1 MARLLVTRPAEQAEA
16 LADRLRTLGHEV
28 LVEPMLR
35 IRFLD
40 SALPSLE
47 GVQAILLTSRNG
59 ARALAG
65 ATDHRDI
72 RIIAVGDATAEEAR
86 AAGFAQ
92 VESADGDGAAL
103 IDYVAQHLRPE
114 DGSLLHVSGFDVA
127 ADVAAELSDKG
138 FQADRVVLYE
148 ADVADS
154 LSPALRQTLADR
166 AIDAALFYSPRAAR
180 TFASLIEEAGLASQL
195 RTVVALALSE
205 QVAEGIRHLGW
216 REVRV
221 AAAPNEPALLSL
233 LDEPKATPQA
243 PPAAPALRRPSRAGT
258 LVTAAIVGLIAGAAG
273 AYGVMRW
280 LPEFVPAAA
289 LPSAPTSQPA
299 AAAAPDIAPLEQRLG
314 ALEQRVGA
322 IRVPTGVE
330 DMAARIAAL
339 EARPA
344 ATSVPSDISARLD
357 QLAEQVKQLEAR
369 PVGSGEAAPANS
381 DELVERIAALEQQAK
396 ALSERPAP
404 PADLPERVA
413 AVEQQ
418 SKAIAERLDATA
430 PPAGE
435 ALRMALVLG
444 VSELSEQVLSGRP
457 YADALAQVES
467 LLGADAALAAPLKEQ
482 AANGIS
488 TLPALR
494 RDFDDVARSVVEV
507 AMGEGDHWLDHVKG
521 RLAALFVLR
530 RTGEVPGDAP
540 DAIVARAE
548 ARLEAG
554 DLAAAVAEVGKL
566 TGRAAEAAAA
576 WQQRAQARLD
586 AEKALAALKRR
597 TFELARAG
605 LK

>member
-243 PPAAPALRRPSRAGT
+243 PPAAPAPRRPSRAGM

-273 AYGVMRW
+273 AYGVVRW
-280 LPEFVPAAA
+280 LPEF
-289 LPSAPTSQPA
+289 LPVSRSSAPASQPA
-299 AAAAPDIAPLEQRLG
+299 AAAPDLAPLEQRLG

-369 PVGSGEAAPANS
+369 PVGSGEAAPADN

-444 VSELSEQVLSGRP
+444 VGELSEQVLSGRP
-457 YADALAQVES
+457 YADALVQVES
-467 LLGADAALAAPLKEQ
+467 LLGADAALAAPLKEW
-482 AANGIS
+482 ASGGVP

-494 RDFDDVARSVVEV
+494 RDFDDVARSVVEA

-566 TGRAAEAAAA
+566 TGRAAEAAAG

>member
-195 RTVVALALSE
+195 RTVVAIALSE

-243 PPAAPALRRPSRAGT
+243 PPAAPAPRRPSRAGT

-280 LPEFVPAAA
+280 LPEF
-289 LPSAPTSQPA
+289 LPVSRSSAPASQPA
-299 AAAAPDIAPLEQRLG
+299 AAVPDLAPLEQRLG

-444 VSELSEQVLSGRP
+444 VGELSEQVLSGRP